1 MCTGHHKPFMLAGI
15 CKQKSPGP
23 RFRFL
28 IEASTLRKIL
38 IKFTHKFLT
47 KSWQQVEIT
56 EEQRQKQRL
65 CKKGKTS
72 ALDYCNSLH
81 FGVVIKAVENVHA
94 DVKIE
99 RILCRTV

>member
-47 KSWQQVEIT
+47 KFWQQVEIT
-56 EEQRQKQRL
+56 EEQGQSL
-65 CKKGKTS
+65 WKKRKTS
-72 ALDYCNSLH
+72 ALDYCNLLH